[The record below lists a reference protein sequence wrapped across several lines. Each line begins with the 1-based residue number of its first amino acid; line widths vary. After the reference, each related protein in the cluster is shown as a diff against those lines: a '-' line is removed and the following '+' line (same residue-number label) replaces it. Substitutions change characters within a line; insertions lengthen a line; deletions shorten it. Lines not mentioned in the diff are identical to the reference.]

1 MKYGES
7 AFDILY
13 LLFAVAAG
21 IYLIAKSKTK
31 VGKALGI
38 ATLILGL
45 GDSFHLVPRVLNY
58 FIDGDFSVA
67 LGVGKLITSITMTL
81 FYVVL
86 FYVWIVRYKDKYN
99 VALSVT
105 ITALALLRVVL
116 CAFPQNGWFDNSN
129 NLTWSILRNVPFV
142 ILGAIICY
150 LFFKKRK
157 EDKYLSPVWICTLLS
172 FAFYIPVAV
181 GASFVP
187 MLGMLMLPK
196 TICYIIMVVCFICE
210 AVNEGDEV
218 EKG

>member
-21 IYLIAKSKTK
+21 IYLVAKSKTK

-116 CAFPQNGWFDNSN
+116 SLLQFLFGTLPRHASDGALCGCA
-129 NLTWSILRNVPFV
+129 
-142 ILGAIICY
+142 LG
-150 LFFKKRK
+150 R
-157 EDKYLSPVWICTLLS
+157 DPR
-172 FAFYIPVAV
+172 
-181 GASFVP
+181 GAPTGPRPGPTGAKS
-187 MLGMLMLPK
+187 
-196 TICYIIMVVCFICE
+196 
-210 AVNEGDEV
+210 A
-218 EKG
+218 